1 MDFVR
6 LEPLANVSYITELV
20 IWLLTLLVWVYTPG
34 LIGVALEAGRQANP
48 TRGRYISRASSPT
61 DSSASLSMS

>member
-48 TRGRYISRASSPT
+48 DSGRYISRASSPT
-61 DSSASLSMS
+61 DSSASSSMS